1 MSSQDKMLGIL
12 SLFSD
17 AKVEIGHDDV
27 ACTLGCSR
35 ATAYRYLKALADT
48 GVLASVSGGA
58 YVLGPRIIELDRLIR
73 RNDPLLTTARP
84 AMESLSAELQASV
97 MLCSYYGDQVLCTD
111 SIWTQASERMDYE
124 RGRPMS
130 MFAGAMAK
138 VILANVSPYQLRSLM
153 LHHAEEIRRA
163 GLGEN
168 WKEFNANMQRIR
180 RERTCVTHAEVVP
193 GLTGVAAPIFDP
205 EKKVLGSITL
215 VVSEKQLTAASESL
229 LRTRVADAAERI
241 GEGLSAL
248 RSRSLGAQSA
258 AVPAH
263 QIATPRKNATRQ
275 RSPDGPR
282 IGVGPT

>member
-17 AKVEIGHDDV
+17 DKVEIGSDDIV
-27 ACTLGCSR
+27 ATLQCSR

-48 GVLASVSGGA
+48 GVLSSASGGA
-58 YVLGPRIIELDRLIR
+58 FVLGPRVIELDRLIR
-73 RNDPLLTTARP
+73 RNDPLLTSARP
-84 AMESLSAELQASV
+84 VMEALNTDLNVSV

-111 SIWTQASERMDYE
+111 SIWTGGRMDYE

-153 LHHAEEIRRA
+153 LDHSEEIRKA
-163 GLGEN
+163 GLGAS
-168 WKEFNANMQRIR
+168 WKEFNSNMQRIR

-205 EKKVLGSITL
+205 EKRVLGSITL
-215 VVSEKQLTAASESL
+215 VVNDGQRAEVSEAF
-229 LRTRVADAAERI
+229 LRSRIADAAERI
-241 GEGLSAL
+241 GEGLSGL
-248 RSRSLGAQSA
+248 RSRKSEEQRVT
-258 AVPAH
+258 VP
-263 QIATPRKNATRQ
+263 PSKATRPK
-275 RSPDGPR
+275 RAAAPVR
-282 IGVGPT
+282 NI

>member
-27 ACTLGCSR
+27 VATLGCSR
-35 ATAYRYLKALADT
+35 ATAYRYLKALGDS
-48 GVLASVSGGA
+48 GVLTSISGGA
-58 YVLGPRIIELDRLIR
+58 YVLGPRIVELDRLIR
-73 RNDPLLTTARP
+73 RNDPLLTAARP
-84 AMESLSAELQASV
+84 VMEALCTELHASV

-111 SIWTQASERMDYE
+111 SIWKQAGEGLDYE

-153 LHHAEEIRRA
+153 LHHTEEIRMA

-205 EKKVLGSITL
+205 EKRVLGSITL
-215 VVSEKQLTAASESL
+215 VVSEGPLSAVSDAL
-229 LRTRVADAAERI
+229 LRTRIADAAQSI
-241 GEGLSAL
+241 GDGLSGL
-248 RSRSLGAQSA
+248 RLRKSEAHCASDRRTQTA
-258 AVPAH
+258 AKGEVT
-263 QIATPRKNATRQ
+263 TPFARR
-275 RSPDGPR
+275 R
-282 IGVGPT
+282 